1 MYSTCDRC
9 NQCHNFV
16 AYVLHLCIIIVF
28 ITLILIV
35 QAYGAQF
42 VQKVHHRHVLA
53 RNYFSRVPGM
63 MEKMEEKVSEMP
75 LPRPKE
81 RVLIVPWRGNVNQTD
96 GSQSGS
102 KAVTPVVDPV

>member
-1 MYSTCDRC
+1 M
-9 NQCHNFV
+9 
-16 AYVLHLCIIIVF
+16 
-28 ITLILIV
+28 

-63 MEKMEEKVSEMP
+63 MNKMEEKVSEMP

-81 RVLIVPWRGNVNQTD
+81 RVLIVPWKRD
-96 GSQSGS
+96 ISQSDRSGSGS
-102 KAVTPVVDPV
+102 KTVIPVVDPV

>member
-1 MYSTCDRC
+1 MVYI
-9 NQCHNFV
+9 
-16 AYVLHLCIIIVF
+16 LHLYIIIVF

-63 MEKMEEKVSEMP
+63 MEKMEEKVLEMP

-81 RVLIVPWRGNVNQTD
+81 RVLTVPWRRDVNQL
-96 GSQSGS
+96 SSS
-102 KAVTPVVDPV
+102 KSVTPVVDPV